1 MNEIYEYEASHDDA
15 SAVSVQEFLDS
26 LEITA
31 IKENSATA
39 GISARRQID
48 IMLEN
53 KMIQS
58 AIREVY
64 DF

>member
-1 MNEIYEYEASHDDA
+1 MNEIYEYESPQDDA
-15 SAVSVQEFLDS
+15 SAASVQEFLDS
-26 LEITA
+26 LEITV